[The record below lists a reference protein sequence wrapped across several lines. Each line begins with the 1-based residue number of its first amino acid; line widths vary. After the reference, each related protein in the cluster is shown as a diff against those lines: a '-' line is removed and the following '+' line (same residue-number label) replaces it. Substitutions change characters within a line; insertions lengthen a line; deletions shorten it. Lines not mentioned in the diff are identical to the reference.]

1 MNQSVVKAL
10 QLLDYFTEG
19 ETDLSLRE
27 ISERSGLPK
36 PTAYRLL
43 SSLEYMG
50 FLTKNKHSDQDV
62 RYRLGLKLL
71 ELGGIVADQLE
82 LRKVA
87 KPLMK
92 KLQAD
97 INETVHLVVREGNEA
112 VYIEKVESNHALR
125 LYTRVGRRSEL
136 SLGSGPKLLLAYMPK
151 QEQEKVIS
159 QMSFERFTDNTVVD
173 AEELLKKIEEIRS
186 NGFSISYGEQDVGTV
201 GISYPVY
208 NRKGSVVAA
217 LSVSGPV
224 TRLSGEHKK
233 YAQIKTEETAR
244 NISMELGYTGR

>member
-19 ETDLSLRE
+19 KTDLSLSD

-50 FLTKNKHSDQDV
+50 FLTKNKLSDQDV

-71 ELGGIVADQLE
+71 ELSGIVADQIE

-87 KPLMK
+87 QPLMK

-97 INETVHLVVREGNEA
+97 INKTVHLVVREGNEA
-112 VYIEKVESNHALR
+112 VYVEKVESNHALR

-136 SLGSGPKLLLAYMPK
+136 SLGSGPKLLLAYMAK

-159 QMSFERFTDNTVVD
+159 HINFHRFTENTIVD
-173 AEELLKKIEEIRS
+173 REELLKRIEEIRS

-208 NRKGSVVAA
+208 NREGNVVAA

-224 TRLSGEHKK
+224 TRLSGEHKE
-233 YAQIKTEETAR
+233 YAQIKTEEAAR
-244 NISMELGYTGR
+244 NISMELGYIGR